1 MTYTLAMSPADEAFI
16 RDCAARENISVS
28 DFLLRTVKEKIE
40 DMKDLALY
48 EKAMA
53 EYKADPTTYT
63 LDEMEERLGI
73 R

>member
-1 MTYTLAMSPADEAFI
+1 MTYTLALEPADEAFI
-16 RDCAARENISVS
+16 EDCAAKENISVP
-28 DFLLRTVKEKIE
+28 DFLRRTIKEKVE

-63 LDEMEERLGI
+63 LDEMEERLGL

>member
-16 RDCAARENISVS
+16 KDYTERENISVS
-28 DFLLRTVKEKIE
+28 DFLRWAVKEKIE

-63 LDEMEERLGI
+63 LDEMEERLGLQ
-73 R
+73 

>member
-1 MTYTLAMSPADEAFI
+1 MTYTLAMDAADEAFI
-16 RDCAARENISVS
+16 KDCAERENISVS
-28 DFLLRTVKEKIE
+28 DFLRRTVKEKIE

-48 EKAMA
+48 EKTMA

-63 LDEMEERLGI
+63 LDEMEERLGL

>member
-1 MTYTLAMSPADEAFI
+1 MTYTLALEPADEALI
-16 RDCAARENISVS
+16 EDCAAKENISVP
-28 DFLLRTVKEKIE
+28 DFLRRTIKEKVE

-63 LDEMEERLGI
+63 LDEMEERLGL